1 MRGEWNLRDWETEYW
16 CSFFEKKIEYL
27 KAGYS
32 QKIDLTKEDLC
43 PENVIDI
50 LNILGY
56 KDHDHDINGWEQDTW
71 IPFSKENEDSLMLY
85 YCGRTFE
92 MNLSICSE
100 EEC

>member
-1 MRGEWNLRDWETEYW
+1 MKY
-16 CSFFEKKIEYL
+16 KICL
-27 KAGYS
+27 LLLVVALLLSGCV
-32 QKIDLTKEDLC
+32 IPKEVKRES
-43 PENVIDI
+43 ENVIDI

-71 IPFSKENEDSLMLY
+71 IPFSKENENSLMLY

-100 EEC
+100 EEY

>member
-1 MRGEWNLRDWETEYW
+1 MRGEWNLREWETEYW
-16 CSFFEKKIEYL
+16 CSFFKKKIEYL

-32 QKIDLTKEDLC
+32 KKIDLTKENLC

-50 LNILGY
+50 LKLLGY
-56 KDHDHDINGWEQDTW
+56 KDYDHDINGWEQDTW
-71 IPFSKENEDSLMLY
+71 ISFSKENEDTLMLY

-92 MNLSICSE
+92 MNLSICPE